1 MERIHRGVVTLL
13 RSAITGEKLQLADSF
28 SLEEADAL
36 IKSQS
41 LLPLVYRGAYL
52 CGISPKTEL
61 MQRYKQLYFQHMM
74 RSAQQM
80 RALELIYAAF
90 EANCI
95 DYLPLKGSKLK
106 GLYPQPELRPMGD
119 ADILIRL
126 EQYEKIKPLM
136 LELGFKE
143 DHESSYDL
151 CWQSSALY
159 VELHKR
165 MFGPNQMDLCSYFGI
180 GWERALPEC
189 GFLWTL
195 SHEDEFV
202 YIFSHMA
209 KHFRFC
215 GIGARQIVDLYVY
228 RKAYPEM
235 DESKIEMTMAKL
247 GLLEFYKN
255 IRYLLRVWFE
265 GEQSNPVCEC
275 ITDFV
280 FRSGNF
286 GTTQNKLYAEELL
299 KANKSGTI
307 RNAKWKSFWQMLFLP
322 LSDMQLSYNILY
334 KCPILLPVFWVVR
347 WFDVL
352 INRRQNISRKLR
364 IVREMNDEKV
374 ETHRKLM
381 EFMGLR
387 YDYEVYENTK

>member
-1 MERIHRGVVTLL
+1 MKPLYEGLLMLL
-13 RSAITGEKLQLADSF
+13 RSAVTGDKMSLPEEF
-28 SLEEADAL
+28 SLEEADGL
-36 IKSQS
+36 IKKQS
-41 LLPLVYRGAYL
+41 LLTLAYRGAYQ
-52 CGISPKTEL
+52 CGISTKTEL
-61 MQRYKQLYFQHMM
+61 MEQYKQLYFRHMM
-74 RSAQQM
+74 QSEQQM
-80 RALELIYAAF
+80 RALERIFAAF
-90 EANCI
+90 EANGI

-106 GLYPQPELRPMGD
+106 SLYPQPELRLMGD

-126 EQYEKIKPLM
+126 EQYEKIKPIM
-136 LELGFKE
+136 ESLGFTE
-143 DHESSYDL
+143 EHESPYDL
-151 CWQSSALY
+151 CWRNSALY

-165 MFGPNQMDLCSYFGI
+165 LFGPNQMDLCSYFGI

-189 GFLWTL
+189 GFRWTL
-195 SHEDEFV
+195 SREDEFV

-235 DESKIEMTMAKL
+235 DESKIEMTMAKV
-247 GLLEFYKN
+247 GLLEFYRN
-255 IRYLLRVWFE
+255 IRHLLRVWFE

-280 FRSGNF
+280 FHSGNF

-307 RNAKWKSFWQMLFLP
+307 RNAKWKSFWQTLFPP
-322 LSDMQLSYNILY
+322 LSDMQLSYNVLY
-334 KCPILLPVFWVVR
+334 KHPVLLPLFWVIR

-352 INRRQNISRKLR
+352 IHRRKNIGQKMR
-364 IVREMNDEKV
+364 IIHNMDDEKV
-374 ETHRKLM
+374 ENHRQLM

-387 YDYEVYENTK
+387 YDYESADHNK